1 MTEELKKR
9 ALKKSKT
16 TAGIPESVT
25 VYDERISD
33 LIDDAVIEMR
43 TGGVPQSVIDE
54 GAAPVISCIA
64 HYVCYELRGDTG
76 ETKDANW
83 HLGKFERKVFRLSLE
98 QPGATM
104 EGLL

>member
-1 MTEELKKR
+1 MTEEFKKR

-16 TAGIPESVT
+16 TAGIPDSVT

-54 GAAPVISCIA
+54 GTAPVISCIA

-83 HLGKFERKVFRLSLE
+83 HLGNFERKVFRLSLE

>member
-1 MTEELKKR
+1 MTEEFKKR

-16 TAGIPESVT
+16 IAGIPESVT

-54 GAAPVISCIA
+54 GTAPVISCIA

>member
-1 MTEELKKR
+1 MTEEFKKR

-16 TAGIPESVT
+16 TAGIPDSVT

-54 GAAPVISCIA
+54 GAAPVIS
-64 HYVCYELRGDTG
+64 
-76 ETKDANW
+76 
-83 HLGKFERKVFRLSLE
+83 
-98 QPGATM
+98 
-104 EGLL
+104 

>member
-1 MTEELKKR
+1 MTEEFKKR
-9 ALKKSKT
+9 ALKKAKIA
-16 TAGIPESVT
+16 AGIPDSVT

>member
-1 MTEELKKR
+1 MTEEFKKR

-16 TAGIPESVT
+16 TAGIPDSVT

-104 EGLL
+104 EDLL